1 MITQIN
7 NIPKEL
13 KKLKQWCVYSIV
25 QPKKQGQHKGKIPI
39 NPITGKGANSADYN
53 TWVDFKTAVKFADKY
68 DGLGFFFNNNYIG
81 VDIDDIPEEIK
92 KFSQAPT
99 DPNNLIN
106 WLNGLTNHS
115 YLEVSQSGKGI
126 HAIVKGKYKLDKN
139 RRDNFE
145 IYNNGRFF
153 ALTGN
158 ILNEQKNIKTI
169 SKRKFEEL
177 YYSTVGK
184 NNQTT
189 PVEAKNNAPH
199 GNNLSI
205 DEIINK
211 MYASSNGVKIKH
223 LMNGEYDYK
232 SQSEADI
239 ALCDYLAFWTNKDSK
254 KMDAIFRQSKLM
266 RDKWDQKDG
275 ATTYGQ
281 RTINKAI
288 ADTIETFNSSRD
300 TTAKNV
306 YGFNQ
311 DNTTIKQLKNIL
323 HSEGLEQRRLIKEQN
338 IADGHPNK
346 KVILNFRRVTSILEK
361 YILWAV
367 VGNNQDEWQKSAL
380 YFYNPES
387 GIYEKNNLL
396 IEELINTVEPQIT
409 EKNIKEVKSK
419 LRIEGKRKYLT
430 NNSNLYVL
438 GNGIFDAKKH
448 QLLDYSPK
456 YVFTS
461 KIAVNYNPNAQEPK
475 FDNWSFSKW
484 INEDIAENKEDKI
497 KLIWQT
503 FKAVVNSNYSYHS
516 AVFLLDAKHGSAG
529 KGTFEQLLE
538 NIAGEGNYASI
549 KLNEFEK
556 DAILATIVNK
566 PLVIGDDNDPNKPID
581 SSERF
586 KSASTGDSIPINDKY
601 EKAYSYKPTCLI
613 VQSLNDL
620 PKFKDNSDATYRRIR
635 VIKFNKHYAENAS
648 NRKIKDEYIYN
659 KDLLEWIVKTAI
671 DVKIDGVMVHTEE
684 SNAILKENKIDSE
697 PFLQF
702 VNDIVIPN
710 ENGYRFQD
718 TTYQAYR
725 TWYKNTG
732 HNIIYLESFRD
743 FNKKMREHGFK
754 QSRKI
759 RDNHKLQ
766 VWLNIQLNT
775 DSMNLTYMDLKDTK
789 DIKDTKDTKY

>member
-1 MITQIN
+1 MITQVD
-7 NIPKEL
+7 NIPEEL

-39 NPITGKGANSADYN
+39 NPITGKGASSTDSN
-53 TWVDFKTAVKFADKY
+53 TWVDFKAAVNKSKKY

-189 PVEAKNNAPH
+189 PMEAKNNAPH
-199 GNNLSI
+199 SNNLSI

-223 LMNGEYDYK
+223 LMNGDISNFN
-232 SQSEADI
+232 SQSEADL
-239 ALCDYLAFWTNKDSK
+239 ALCNYLAFWTNKDPE

-266 RDKWDQKDG
+266 RDKWDKKDG

-311 DNTTIKQLKNIL
+311 DNKTIKQVKNVL
-323 HSEGLEQRRLIKEQN
+323 RSEGLEQRQLIKEQN

-367 VGNNQDEWQKSAL
+367 VGNTPDDWQKSAL

-396 IEELINTVEPQIT
+396 IDELINTVEPQIT
-409 EKNIKEVKSK
+409 DKNIKEVKSK
-419 LRIEGKRKYLT
+419 LRIESKRKLLT
-430 NNSNLYVL
+430 DNPNLYVL
-438 GNGIFDAKKH
+438 GNGIFDANQHK
-448 QLLDYSPK
+448 LLDYSPNF
-456 YVFTS
+456 VFTS
-461 KIAVNYNPNAQEPK
+461 KIAVNYNPHAQEPK
-475 FDNWSFSKW
+475 FDNWSFSNW
-484 INEDIAENKEDKI
+484 INEDIAQGKKDKI

-503 FKAVVNSNYSYHS
+503 FKAVINSNYSYHS
-516 AVFLLDAKHGSAG
+516 AVFLLDDANGSAG

-538 NIAGEGNYASI
+538 NIAGENNYASI

-556 DAILATIVNK
+556 DAVLATIVNK
-566 PLVIGDDNDPNKPID
+566 PLVIGDDNDPKKPID

-586 KSASTGDSIPINDKY
+586 KSSATGDSIVINDKY

-613 VQSLNDL
+613 VQSLNGL

-635 VIKFNKHYAENAS
+635 VIKFNKHYTENAS
-648 NRKIKDEYIYN
+648 NRKVKDEYIFN
-659 KDLLEWIVKTAI
+659 KELLEWIVKKAI
-671 DVKIDGVMVHTEE
+671 DVKIDGVMTHTEE
-684 SNAILKENKIDSE
+684 SDTILKENQIDSD

-702 VNDIVIPN
+702 VNDAIVIT
-710 ENGYRFQD
+710 EKGYRFQD

-725 TWYKNTG
+725 TWFKNTG
-732 HNIIYLESFRD
+732 HEFGIETFRI
-743 FNKKMREHGFK
+743 FNKRMRDEQHIK
-754 QSRKI
+754 QSRRV

-766 VWLNIQLNT
+766 VWLNIELNT
-775 DSMNLTYMDLKDTK
+775 DSGNLNEM
-789 DIKDTKDTKY
+789 DIKDINRTRK

>member
-1 MITQIN
+1 MITQVD
-7 NIPKEL
+7 NIPEEL

-39 NPITGKGANSADYN
+39 NPITGKGASSTDSN
-53 TWVDFKTAVKFADKY
+53 TWVDFKTAVNKSKKY

-158 ILNEQKNIKTI
+158 ILNDQKDVKAI
-169 SKRKFEEL
+169 SKKKFEEL

-184 NNQTT
+184 NTHPT
-189 PVEAKNNAPH
+189 SVETSDIPS

-266 RDKWDQKDG
+266 RDKWDKKDG

-323 HSEGLEQRRLIKEQN
+323 HSEGLEQRQLIKEQN

-346 KVILNFRRVTSILEK
+346 KVILNFRRVTSILEQH
-361 YILWAV
+361 IIWAV
-367 VGNNQDEWQKSAL
+367 VGNNQDDWQKSAL

-396 IEELINTVEPQIT
+396 IDELINTVEPQIT
-409 EKNIKEVKSK
+409 DKNIKEVKSK
-419 LRIEGKRKYLT
+419 LKIEGKRKLLT
-430 NNSNLYVL
+430 NNPNLYVL
-438 GNGIFDAKKH
+438 GNGIFDANQHK
-448 QLLDYSPK
+448 LLDYSPK
-456 YVFTS
+456 FVFTS
-461 KIAVNYNPNAQEPK
+461 KIAVNYNPHAQEPK
-475 FDNWSFSKW
+475 FDNWCFSKW
-484 INEDIAENKEDKI
+484 INEDIAQGKKDKI
-497 KLIWQT
+497 TLIWQT
-503 FKAVVNSNYSYHS
+503 LKAVVNSNYSYHS
-516 AVFLLDAKHGSAG
+516 AVFLLDDANGSAG

-538 NIAGEGNYASI
+538 NIAGENNYASI

-566 PLVIGDDNDPNKPID
+566 PLVIGDDNDPKKPID

-586 KSASTGDSIPINDKY
+586 KSSATGDPIVINDKY

-613 VQSLNDL
+613 IQSLNDL

-635 VIKFNKHYAENAS
+635 VIKFTKHYTENAN
-648 NRKIKDEYIYN
+648 NRRVKDEYIFN
-659 KDLLEWIVKTAI
+659 KELLEWIVKKAI
-671 DVKIDGVMVHTEE
+671 DVKIDGVMIHTKE
-684 SNAILKENKIDSE
+684 SDAILKENQIDSD

-702 VNDIVIPN
+702 ANDVIVPT
-710 ENGYRFQD
+710 ESGYRFQD

-725 TWYKNTG
+725 TWFKNTG
-732 HNIIYLESFRD
+732 HEFGIESSIK
-743 FNKKMREHGFK
+743 FNKRMRKEQHIK
-754 QSRKI
+754 QDRKW
-759 RDNHKLQ
+759 RDGHKLQ
-766 VWLNIQLNT
+766 VWLNIKLNT
-775 DSMNLTYMDLKDTK
+775 DSGSLNKM
-789 DIKDTKDTKY
+789 DIKDINGTQK

>member
-1 MITQIN
+1 MITQVD
-7 NIPKEL
+7 NIPEEL

-39 NPITGKGANSADYN
+39 NPITGKGASSTDSS
-53 TWVDFKTAVKFADKY
+53 TWTDFKTAVNKSKNY

-169 SKRKFEEL
+169 SKKKFEEL

-189 PVEAKNNAPH
+189 PVEARNSIPSS
-199 GNNLSI
+199 NNLSI
-205 DEIINK
+205 DETIKK
-211 MYASSNGVKIKH
+211 MFASSSGVKIKH
-223 LMNGEYDYK
+223 LMDGIFDYK

-239 ALCDYLAFWTNKDSK
+239 ALCNYLAFWTNKDPE

-266 RDKWDQKDG
+266 RDKWDKKDG

-311 DNTTIKQLKNIL
+311 DNKTIKQVKNVL
-323 HSEGLEQRRLIKEQN
+323 RSEGLEQRQLIKEQN

-346 KVILNFRRVTSILEK
+346 KVILNFRRVTSILEQH
-361 YILWAV
+361 IIWAV
-367 VGNNQDEWQKSAL
+367 VGNNSDDWQKSAL

-396 IEELINTVEPQIT
+396 IDELINTVEPQIT
-409 EKNIKEVKSK
+409 ERNIKEVKSK
-419 LRIEGKRKYLT
+419 LKIEGKRKLLT
-430 NNSNLYVL
+430 NAPNLYVL
-438 GNGIFDAKKH
+438 GNGIFDAKQHK
-448 QLLDYSPK
+448 LLDYSPK
-456 YVFTS
+456 FVFTS
-461 KIAVNYNPNAQEPK
+461 KIAVNYNPHAQEPK
-475 FDNWSFSKW
+475 FDNWSFNKW
-484 INEDIAENKEDKI
+484 INEDIGQGKKDKI

-503 FKAVVNSNYSYHS
+503 FKAVINSNYSYHS
-516 AVFLLDAKHGSAG
+516 AVFLLDDANGSAG

-538 NIAGEGNYASI
+538 NIAGENNYASI

-556 DAILATIVNK
+556 DAVLATIVNK
-566 PLVIGDDNDPNKPID
+566 PLVIGDDNDPKKPID

-586 KSASTGDSIPINDKY
+586 KSSATGDSIVINDKY

-613 VQSLNDL
+613 VQSLNGL

-635 VIKFNKHYAENAS
+635 VIKFNKHYTENAS
-648 NRKIKDEYIYN
+648 NRKVKDEYIFN
-659 KDLLEWIVKTAI
+659 KELLEWIVKKAI
-671 DVKIDGVMVHTEE
+671 DVKIDGVMTTTAE
-684 SNAILKENKIDSE
+684 SDTILKENQIDSD

-702 VNDIVIPN
+702 VNDVIVIT
-710 ENGYRFQD
+710 EKGYRFQD

-725 TWYKNTG
+725 TWFKNTG
-732 HNIIYLESFRD
+732 HEFGIETFRI
-743 FNKKMREHGFK
+743 FNKRMRDEQHIK
-754 QSRKI
+754 QSRRV

-766 VWLNIQLNT
+766 VWLNIELNT
-775 DSMNLTYMDLKDTK
+775 DSGNLNEM
-789 DIKDTKDTKY
+789 DIKDINRTRK

>member
-1 MITQIN
+1 MITQVD
-7 NIPKEL
+7 NIPEEL

-39 NPITGKGANSADYN
+39 NPITGKGASSTDSS
-53 TWVDFKTAVKFADKY
+53 TWTDFKTAVNKSKNY

-189 PVEAKNNAPH
+189 PVEARNSIPSS
-199 GNNLSI
+199 NNLSI
-205 DEIINK
+205 DETIKK
-211 MYASSNGVKIKH
+211 MFASSSGVKIKH
-223 LMNGEYDYK
+223 LMDGIFDYK

-239 ALCDYLAFWTNKDSK
+239 ALCNYLAFWTNKDPE

-266 RDKWDQKDG
+266 RDKWDKKDG

-311 DNTTIKQLKNIL
+311 DNKTIKQVKNVL
-323 HSEGLEQRRLIKEQN
+323 RSEGLEQRQLIKEQN

-346 KVILNFRRVTSILEK
+346 KVILNFRRVTSILEQH
-361 YILWAV
+361 IIWAV
-367 VGNNQDEWQKSAL
+367 VGNNSDDWQKSAL

-396 IEELINTVEPQIT
+396 IDELINTVEPQIT
-409 EKNIKEVKSK
+409 ERNIKEVKSK
-419 LRIEGKRKYLT
+419 LKIEGKRKLLT
-430 NNSNLYVL
+430 NAPNLYVL
-438 GNGIFDAKKH
+438 GNGIFDAKQHK
-448 QLLDYSPK
+448 LLDYSPK
-456 YVFTS
+456 FVFTS
-461 KIAVNYNPNAQEPK
+461 KIAVNYNPHAQEPK
-475 FDNWSFSKW
+475 FDNWSFNKW
-484 INEDIAENKEDKI
+484 INEDIGQGKKDKI

-503 FKAVVNSNYSYHS
+503 FKAVINSNYSYHS
-516 AVFLLDAKHGSAG
+516 AVFLLDDANGSAG

-538 NIAGEGNYASI
+538 NIAGENNYASI

-556 DAILATIVNK
+556 DAVLATIVNK
-566 PLVIGDDNDPNKPID
+566 PLVIGDDNDPKKPID

-586 KSASTGDSIPINDKY
+586 KSSATGDSIVINDKY

-613 VQSLNDL
+613 VQSLNGL

-635 VIKFNKHYAENAS
+635 VIKFNKHYTENAS
-648 NRKIKDEYIYN
+648 NRKVKDEYIFN
-659 KDLLEWIVKTAI
+659 KELLEWIVKKAI
-671 DVKIDGVMVHTEE
+671 DVKIDGVMTTTAE
-684 SNAILKENKIDSE
+684 SDTILKENQIDSD

-702 VNDIVIPN
+702 VNDAIVIT
-710 ENGYRFQD
+710 EKGYRFQD

-725 TWYKNTG
+725 TWFKNTG
-732 HNIIYLESFRD
+732 HEFGIETFRI
-743 FNKKMREHGFK
+743 FNKRMRDEQHIK
-754 QSRKI
+754 QSRRV

-766 VWLNIQLNT
+766 VWLNIELNT
-775 DSMNLTYMDLKDTK
+775 DSGNLNEM
-789 DIKDTKDTKY
+789 DIKDINRTRK

>member
-1 MITQIN
+1 
-7 NIPKEL
+7 
-13 KKLKQWCVYSIV
+13 
-25 QPKKQGQHKGKIPI
+25 
-39 NPITGKGANSADYN
+39 
-53 TWVDFKTAVKFADKY
+53 
-68 DGLGFFFNNNYIG
+68 
-81 VDIDDIPEEIK
+81 
-92 KFSQAPT
+92 
-99 DPNNLIN
+99 
-106 WLNGLTNHS
+106 
-115 YLEVSQSGKGI
+115 
-126 HAIVKGKYKLDKN
+126 
-139 RRDNFE
+139 
-145 IYNNGRFF
+145 
-153 ALTGN
+153 
-158 ILNEQKNIKTI
+158 
-169 SKRKFEEL
+169 
-177 YYSTVGK
+177 
-184 NNQTT
+184 
-189 PVEAKNNAPH
+189 
-199 GNNLSI
+199 
-205 DEIINK
+205 
-211 MYASSNGVKIKH
+211 
-223 LMNGEYDYK
+223 
-232 SQSEADI
+232 
-239 ALCDYLAFWTNKDSK
+239 
-254 KMDAIFRQSKLM
+254 M
-266 RDKWDQKDG
+266 RDKWDKKRG

-288 ADTIETFNSSRD
+288 TDTIETFNSSRD

-311 DNTTIKQLKNIL
+311 ENTTIKQLKNIL
-323 HSEGLEQRRLIKEQN
+323 RNEGLEQRQLIKEQN
-338 IADGHPNK
+338 VADGHPK
-346 KVILNFRRVTSILEK
+346 KKAILNFRRVTSILEK

-438 GNGIFDAKKH
+438 GNGIFDAQKH
-448 QLLDYSPK
+448 QLLNYSPK

-461 KIAVNYNPNAQEPK
+461 KIAVNYNPDAQEPR

-702 VNDIVIPN
+702 VNDIVILN

-732 HNIIYLESFRD
+732 HNIFCLESFRD

-754 QSRKI
+754 QR
-759 RDNHKLQ
+759 RRMRGNHKLQ

-775 DSMNLTYMDLKDTK
+775 DSMNLTYMDVKDT
-789 DIKDTKDTKY
+789 KDTKDTKY

>member
-1 MITQIN
+1 M
-7 NIPKEL
+7 
-13 KKLKQWCVYSIV
+13 
-25 QPKKQGQHKGKIPI
+25 
-39 NPITGKGANSADYN
+39 
-53 TWVDFKTAVKFADKY
+53 
-68 DGLGFFFNNNYIG
+68 
-81 VDIDDIPEEIK
+81 
-92 KFSQAPT
+92 
-99 DPNNLIN
+99 
-106 WLNGLTNHS
+106 
-115 YLEVSQSGKGI
+115 
-126 HAIVKGKYKLDKN
+126 
-139 RRDNFE
+139 
-145 IYNNGRFF
+145 
-153 ALTGN
+153 
-158 ILNEQKNIKTI
+158 
-169 SKRKFEEL
+169 
-177 YYSTVGK
+177 
-184 NNQTT
+184 
-189 PVEAKNNAPH
+189 
-199 GNNLSI
+199 
-205 DEIINK
+205 
-211 MYASSNGVKIKH
+211 
-223 LMNGEYDYK
+223 
-232 SQSEADI
+232 
-239 ALCDYLAFWTNKDSK
+239 
-254 KMDAIFRQSKLM
+254 
-266 RDKWDQKDG
+266 
-275 ATTYGQ
+275 
-281 RTINKAI
+281 
-288 ADTIETFNSSRD
+288 
-300 TTAKNV
+300 
-306 YGFNQ
+306 
-311 DNTTIKQLKNIL
+311 
-323 HSEGLEQRRLIKEQN
+323 
-338 IADGHPNK
+338 
-346 KVILNFRRVTSILEK
+346 
-361 YILWAV
+361 
-367 VGNNQDEWQKSAL
+367 
-380 YFYNPES
+380 
-387 GIYEKNNLL
+387 
-396 IEELINTVEPQIT
+396 INTVEPQIT

-430 NNSNLYVL
+430 NNPNLYVL

-448 QLLDYSPK
+448 QLLNYSPK
-456 YVFTS
+456 FVFTS

-732 HNIIYLESFRD
+732 HNVIYLESFRD

-754 QSRKI
+754 QSRKT

-789 DIKDTKDTKY
+789 DTKY

>member
-1 MITQIN
+1 MITKTD

-13 KKLKQWCVYSIV
+13 KKLKQWCVFKIE
-25 QPKKQGQHKGKIPI
+25 PPRKEGQHKGKIPI
-39 NPITGKGANSADYN
+39 NPITGKGASSTDSS
-53 TWVDFKTAVKFADKY
+53 TWTDFKTAVNKSKNY

-169 SKRKFEEL
+169 SKKKFEEL

-189 PVEAKNNAPH
+189 PVEARNSIPSS
-199 GNNLSI
+199 NNLSI
-205 DEIINK
+205 DETIKK
-211 MYASSNGVKIKH
+211 MFASSSGVKIKH
-223 LMNGEYDYK
+223 LMDGIFDYK

-239 ALCDYLAFWTNKDSK
+239 ALCNYLAFWTNKDPE

-266 RDKWDQKDG
+266 RDKWDKKDG

-311 DNTTIKQLKNIL
+311 DNKTIKQVKNVL
-323 HSEGLEQRRLIKEQN
+323 RSEGLEQRQLIKEQN

-346 KVILNFRRVTSILEK
+346 KVILNFRRVTSILEQH
-361 YILWAV
+361 IIWAV
-367 VGNNQDEWQKSAL
+367 VGNNSDDWQKSAL

-396 IEELINTVEPQIT
+396 IDELINTVEPQIT
-409 EKNIKEVKSK
+409 ERNIKEVKSK
-419 LRIEGKRKYLT
+419 LKIEGKRKLLT
-430 NNSNLYVL
+430 NAPNLYVL
-438 GNGIFDAKKH
+438 GNGIFDAKQHK
-448 QLLDYSPK
+448 LLDYSPK
-456 YVFTS
+456 FVFTS
-461 KIAVNYNPNAQEPK
+461 KIAVNYNPHAQEPK
-475 FDNWSFSKW
+475 FDNWSFNKW
-484 INEDIAENKEDKI
+484 INEDIGQGKKDKI

-503 FKAVVNSNYSYHS
+503 FKAVINSNYSYHS
-516 AVFLLDAKHGSAG
+516 AVFLLDDANGSAG

-538 NIAGEGNYASI
+538 NIAGENNYASI

-556 DAILATIVNK
+556 DAVLATIVNK
-566 PLVIGDDNDPNKPID
+566 PLVIGDDNDPKKPID

-586 KSASTGDSIPINDKY
+586 KSSATGDSIVINDKY

-613 VQSLNDL
+613 VQSLNGL

-635 VIKFNKHYAENAS
+635 VIKFNKHYTENAS
-648 NRKIKDEYIYN
+648 NRKVKDEYIFN
-659 KDLLEWIVKTAI
+659 KELLEWIVKKAI
-671 DVKIDGVMVHTEE
+671 DVKIDGVMTTTAE
-684 SNAILKENKIDSE
+684 SDTILKENQIDSD

-702 VNDIVIPN
+702 VNDVIVIT
-710 ENGYRFQD
+710 EKGYRFQD

-725 TWYKNTG
+725 TWFKNTG
-732 HNIIYLESFRD
+732 HEFGIETFRI
-743 FNKKMREHGFK
+743 FNKRMRDEQHIK
-754 QSRKI
+754 QSRRV

-766 VWLNIQLNT
+766 VWLNIELNT
-775 DSMNLTYMDLKDTK
+775 DSGNLNEM
-789 DIKDTKDTKY
+789 DIKDINRTRK

>member
-1 MITQIN
+1 MITQVD
-7 NIPKEL
+7 NIPEEL

-25 QPKKQGQHKGKIPI
+25 QPKKQGQHKSKIPI
-39 NPITGKGANSADYN
+39 NPITGKGASSTDSN
-53 TWVDFKTAVKFADKY
+53 TWVDFKTAVNKSKKY

-158 ILNEQKNIKTI
+158 ILNDQKEIKSI
-169 SKRKFEEL
+169 NKRKFEEL

-184 NNQTT
+184 NTHPT
-189 PVEAKNNAPH
+189 SVETSDIPS
-199 GNNLSI
+199 GNNLST
-205 DEIINK
+205 DEIVNK
-211 MYASSNGVKIKH
+211 MYASSNGVKIRH

-266 RDKWDQKDG
+266 RDKWDKKDG

-311 DNTTIKQLKNIL
+311 ENTTIKQLKNIL
-323 HSEGLEQRRLIKEQN
+323 RNEGLEQRQLIKEQN
-338 IADGHPNK
+338 IAEGHPNK
-346 KVILNFRRVTSILEK
+346 KVILNFRRVTSILEQH
-361 YILWAV
+361 IIWAV
-367 VGNNQDEWQKSAL
+367 VGNNQDDWQKSAL
-380 YFYNPES
+380 FFYNPES

-396 IEELINTVEPQIT
+396 IDELINTVEPQIT
-409 EKNIKEVKSK
+409 ERNIKEVKSK
-419 LRIEGKRKYLT
+419 LKIEGKRKFLT
-430 NNSNLYVL
+430 NDPNLYVL
-438 GNGIFDAKKH
+438 GNGVFDANQHK
-448 QLLDYSPK
+448 LLDYSPK
-456 YVFTS
+456 FVFTS

-484 INEDIAENKEDKI
+484 INEDIAQGKKDKI

-516 AVFLLDAKHGSAG
+516 AVFLLDDANGSAG

-538 NIAGEGNYASI
+538 NIAGENNYASI

-566 PLVIGDDNDPNKPID
+566 PLVIGDDNDPSKPID

-586 KSASTGDSIPINDKY
+586 KSSATGDSIVINDKY

-620 PKFKDNSDATYRRIR
+620 PRFKDNSNATYRRIR
-635 VIKFNKHYAENAS
+635 VIKFTKHYTENAN
-648 NRKIKDEYIYN
+648 NRRVKDEYIFN
-659 KDLLEWIVKTAI
+659 KELLEWIVKKAI
-671 DVKIDGVMVHTEE
+671 DVKIDGVIIHTKE
-684 SNAILKENKIDSE
+684 SDAILKENQIDSD
-697 PFLQF
+697 PILQF
-702 VNDIVIPN
+702 VNNMIVAIAG
-710 ENGYRFQD
+710 GYKFQD
-718 TTYQAYR
+718 DTYEVYK
-725 TWYKNTG
+725 TWFKVTG
-732 HNIIYLESFRD
+732 QENLDFKSFRD
-743 FNKKMREHGFK
+743 FNKRMKKEGFIVD
-754 QSRKI
+754 RKY
-759 RDNHKLQ
+759 RGNHRPQ
-766 VWLNIQLNT
+766 VWLNIGFNT
-775 DSMNLTYMDLKDTK
+775 DTGSLNDL
-789 DIKDTKDTKY
+789 DIKDIERHEEK

>member
-1 MITQIN
+1 MITNIN

-13 KKLKQWCVYSIV
+13 TKLKQWCVFKI
-25 QPKKQGQHKGKIPI
+25 QPPRKEGQHKGKIPI
-39 NPITGKGANSADYN
+39 NPNS
-53 TWVDFKTAVKFADKY
+53 
-68 DGLGFFFNNNYIG
+68 
-81 VDIDDIPEEIK
+81 
-92 KFSQAPT
+92 
-99 DPNNLIN
+99 LIY
-106 WLNGLTNHS
+106 WLNGLIAHS

-126 HAIVKGKYKLDKN
+126 HAIVKGKYPFDTN
-139 RRDNFE
+139 RRGSYE
-145 IYNNGRFF
+145 IYGKERFF

-158 ILNEQKNIKTI
+158 ILNAQKEIKLI
-169 SKRKFEEL
+169 SKKNLREL
-177 YYSTVGK
+177 YISTVGK
-184 NNQTT
+184 KQNNT
-189 PVEAKNNAPH
+189 PVETRNSIPT
-199 GNNLSI
+199 GNNLST
-205 DEIINK
+205 DEIVNK

-223 LMNGEYDYK
+223 LMNGEYDYN

-239 ALCDYLAFWTNKDSK
+239 ALCDYLAFWTNKDAA
-254 KMDAIFRQSKLM
+254 KMDTIFRQSKLM
-266 RDKWDQKDG
+266 RDKWDKKDG
-275 ATTYGQ
+275 TTTYGQ

-288 ADTIETFNSSRD
+288 ADTTETFNSSRD
-300 TTAKNV
+300 ATAKDV

-311 DNTTIKQLKNIL
+311 DNKTIKQIKATLR
-323 HSEGLEQRRLIKEQN
+323 SEGLEQRQLIKEQN
-338 IADGHPNK
+338 IADGHPQK
-346 KVILNFRRVTSILEK
+346 KAILNFRRVTSILEK

-461 KIAVNYNPNAQEPK
+461 KIAVNYNSNAQEPK

-732 HNIIYLESFRD
+732 HNVIYLESFRD

-754 QSRKI
+754 QSRKT

-789 DIKDTKDTKY
+789 DTKDTNH

>member
-7 NIPKEL
+7 NIPEEL

-39 NPITGKGANSADYN
+39 NPITEKGASSTNPN
-53 TWVDFKTAVKFADKY
+53 TWVDFKTAIKFTNKY
-68 DGLGFFFNNNYIG
+68 DGLGFFFNDDYIG
-81 VDIDDIPEEIK
+81 IDIDDIPEEIK
-92 KFSQAPT
+92 NFKRNPSS
-99 DPNNLIN
+99 PNNLIH
-106 WLNGLTNHS
+106 WLNGLIAHS
-115 YLEVSQSGKGI
+115 YLEVSQSGEGI
-126 HAIVKGKYKLDKN
+126 HAIVKGKYPFSNN
-139 RRDNFE
+139 RRENYE
-145 IYNNGRFF
+145 IYGKGRFF

-158 ILNEQKNIKTI
+158 ILNDQKEIKLI
-169 SKRKFEEL
+169 SKKNLKTL
-177 YYSTVGK
+177 YTSTVGK
-184 NNQTT
+184 NDRPT
-189 PVEAKNNAPH
+189 PVETKNSIPH

-239 ALCDYLAFWTNKDSK
+239 ALCNYLAFWTNKDAT
-254 KMDAIFRQSKLM
+254 KMDAIFRRTKLM
-266 RDKWDQKDG
+266 RPKWDKKDG
-275 ATTYGQ
+275 ASTYGQ
-281 RTINKAI
+281 RTIDKAI
-288 ADTIETFNSSRD
+288 TGTTETFNSSRD
-300 TTAKNV
+300 ATAKDV
-306 YGFNQ
+306 YGFNH
-311 DNTTIKQLKNIL
+311 DTKTINQLKVML
-323 HSEGLEQRRLIKEQN
+323 KQQGLEQRQLIKEQN
-338 IADGHPNK
+338 IADGHPQK

-361 YILWAV
+361 YIIWAV
-367 VGNNQDEWQKSAL
+367 VGNTPDDWQKSAL

-396 IEELINTVEPQIT
+396 IDELINTVEPQIT
-409 EKNIKEVKSK
+409 DKNIKEVKSK
-419 LRIEGKRKYLT
+419 LRIESKRKLLT
-430 NNSNLYVL
+430 NDPNLYVL
-438 GNGIFDAKKH
+438 GNGIFDANQHK
-448 QLLDYSPK
+448 LLDYSPK
-456 YVFTS
+456 FVFTS
-461 KIAVNYNPNAQEPK
+461 KVAVNYNRHAQEPK
-475 FDNWSFSKW
+475 FDNWNFSKW
-484 INEDIAENKEDKI
+484 INEDIAQGKKDKI

-516 AVFLLDAKHGSAG
+516 AVFLLDNANGSAG

-635 VIKFNKHYAENAS
+635 VIKFNKHYTENAR

-659 KDLLEWIVKTAI
+659 KDLLEWIVKKAI

-754 QSRKI
+754 QSRKT

-789 DIKDTKDTKY
+789 DTKDTKY

>member
-1 MITQIN
+1 MITQVD
-7 NIPKEL
+7 NIPEEL

-39 NPITGKGANSADYN
+39 NPITGKGASSTDSS
-53 TWVDFKTAVKFADKY
+53 TWTDFKTAVDKSKNY

-169 SKRKFEEL
+169 NKKKFEEL

-199 GNNLSI
+199 SNNLSI

-223 LMNGEYDYK
+223 LMNGDISNFN
-232 SQSEADI
+232 SQSEADL
-239 ALCDYLAFWTNKDSK
+239 ALCNYLAFWTNKDPE

-266 RDKWDQKDG
+266 RDKWDKKDG

-311 DNTTIKQLKNIL
+311 DNKTIKQIKATLR
-323 HSEGLEQRRLIKEQN
+323 SEGLEQRQLIKEQN

-367 VGNNQDEWQKSAL
+367 VGNTPDDWQKSAL

-396 IEELINTVEPQIT
+396 IDELINTVEPQIT
-409 EKNIKEVKSK
+409 DKNIKEVKSK
-419 LRIEGKRKYLT
+419 LRIESKRKLLT
-430 NNSNLYVL
+430 DNPNLYVL
-438 GNGIFDAKKH
+438 GNGIFDANQHK
-448 QLLDYSPK
+448 LLDYSPK
-456 YVFTS
+456 FVFTS
-461 KIAVNYNPNAQEPK
+461 KIAVNYNPHAQEPK
-475 FDNWSFSKW
+475 FDNWSFSNW
-484 INEDIAENKEDKI
+484 INEDIAQGKKDKI

-503 FKAVVNSNYSYHS
+503 FKAVINSNYSYHS
-516 AVFLLDAKHGSAG
+516 AVFLLDDANGSAG

-538 NIAGEGNYASI
+538 NIAGENNYASI

-556 DAILATIVNK
+556 DAVLATIVNK
-566 PLVIGDDNDPNKPID
+566 PLVIGDDNDPKKPID

-586 KSASTGDSIPINDKY
+586 KSSATGDPIVINDKY

-613 VQSLNDL
+613 IQSLNDL

-635 VIKFNKHYAENAS
+635 VIKFNKHYTENAN
-648 NRKIKDEYIYN
+648 NRKVKDEYIFN
-659 KDLLEWIVKTAI
+659 KELLEWIVKKAI
-671 DVKIDGVMVHTEE
+671 NVKIDGVMTHTEE
-684 SNAILKENKIDSE
+684 SDTILKENQIDSD

-702 VNDIVIPN
+702 VNDAIVIT
-710 ENGYRFQD
+710 EKGYRFQD

-725 TWYKNTG
+725 TWFKNTG
-732 HNIIYLESFRD
+732 HEFGIETFRI
-743 FNKKMREHGFK
+743 FNKRMRDEQHIK
-754 QSRKI
+754 QSRRV

-766 VWLNIQLNT
+766 VWLNIELNT
-775 DSMNLTYMDLKDTK
+775 DSGNLNEM
-789 DIKDTKDTKY
+789 DIKDINRTRK